1 MDSRSNSG
9 RDRTKESTFGFE
21 PTRRAVLAAG
31 GAVALSSIAGCT
43 DLDGLVDRASQQV
56 LGTTAASPAAFY
68 PGQENRLSSNSD
80 DTVSTSTDSSTDNS
94 AVDASRPHTA
104 RSGEST
110 VRSVPPTVTYQ
121 GRLTEAEG
129 WSVSSAATA
138 QDYNSSRSNKPS
150 TVWWGDA
157 DDDDDDDEDDDGNV
171 LVDIQD
177 VELLLLG
184 HVAIA
189 RDAVGRREHAAAK
202 RALDAFID
210 VTTNALRPELD
221 RCGSGVC
228 EMVRAHSDVRKQGV
242 RTAREAVDDGDWNEA
257 ASELQAVDEIVLGD
271 LERLDDE
278 LQTRRPGR
286 PRVIDMVRYLRDE
299 PTIGERFTVC
309 LPDAKLPGDLGSLA
323 EELTP
328 GRVLSY
334 FAASDEPDGVRTPFV
349 DRYGSQGLSYDDERC
364 IQLDGPVSLHRDIS
378 CGTILTASLDTYRT
392 ANRGIVGY
400 STDGGAVVSGA
411 VRRSART
418 GRNPQTGKEI
428 QSTGDDVDTDGTCVF
443 VAADGTLYEP
453 ESLDS
458 WGTERTASG
467 VSVSQTLV
475 CPVNVTPADCPCPLP
490 GLFYVRRCLHD
501 EQVIFA
507 GGWILDE
514 GALYEDS
521 VTLLFDEGPT
531 EIASVSP
538 EEIESDGYDDRIV
551 EQFSRDRSRHGS
563 VIASAQVQET
573 DMNKAEL
580 IEAMASQAFQTETG
594 RNGLNA
600 VNVKVVGQQGDNG
613 TGNPLHTSVTALDA
627 PLVHLADA
635 SGTGNDVKFKA
646 GAELSKSVN

>member
-1 MDSRSNSG
+1 MDSKSTDGRSQTRNC
-9 RDRTKESTFGFE
+9 TPGFE

-31 GAVALSSIAGCT
+31 GTVSLGAIAGCT
-43 DLDGLVDRASQQV
+43 DLDGLVARASDQV
-56 LGTTAASPAAFY
+56 VGTTAASPAAFY
-68 PGQENRLSSNSD
+68 PGRESGFGSD
-80 DTVSTSTDSSTDNS
+80 SDTTASGSDTDSST
-94 AVDASRPHTA
+94 VDTSRPHIV
-104 RSGEST
+104 RSGEPT
-110 VRSVPPTVTYQ
+110 VRSVPPTITYQ
-121 GRLTEAEG
+121 GRITEAEG
-129 WSVSSAATA
+129 WSVSSATTA

-150 TVWWGDA
+150 TVWWGDP
-157 DDDDDDDEDDDGNV
+157 DEDEDEEDEDDEGI
-171 LVDIQD
+171 LVNIQD

-189 RDAVGRREHAAAK
+189 RDAVGRRDQADAK
-202 RALDAFID
+202 QALDAFID
-210 VTTNALRPELD
+210 VTTNALGPELD
-221 RCGSGVC
+221 RCGSEVC

-242 RTAREAVDDGDWNEA
+242 RTAREAVDAGNWNEA
-257 ASELQAVDEIVLGD
+257 AKELQAVDEIVLGD

-278 LQTRRPGR
+278 LQARRPGR
-286 PRVIDMVRYLRDE
+286 PRVIDMVRYLRAE

-334 FAASDEPDGVRTPFV
+334 FAASDDPDGVRTPFG
-349 DRYGSQGLSYDDERC
+349 DRYGSQGLAYDEEGC
-364 IQLDGPVSLHRDIS
+364 IQLDGAVALHRDIS
-378 CGTILTASLDTYRT
+378 CGTILTADLDTYRT

-400 STDGGAVVSGA
+400 STDGGAVASGA

-428 QSTGDDVDTDGTCVF
+428 QRSEDDVDTDGTCVF

-453 ESLDS
+453 ESLNS

-507 GGWILDE
+507 GGWVLDE

-538 EEIESDGYDDRIV
+538 EDIESDAYDDRIV
-551 EQFSRDRSRHGS
+551 DQFSRERSQHGS
-563 VIASAQVQET
+563 AIVSAQVQGT
-573 DMNKAEL
+573 DMNNAEL
-580 IEAMASQAFQTETG
+580 IEEMASQAFQTEQG

-600 VNVKVVGQQGDNG
+600 VNVKVVGQQGDNDS
-613 TGNPLHTSVTALDA
+613 GNPLYTSVTALDA